1 MRRQFYFVC
10 LVAGLTLAG
19 FSCAPSDDGARSGDS
34 SLTGQDLADDNP
46 FAQVGERPAPVLL
59 PKARKDRIDM
69 VLEHV
74 GKRDL
79 LKDHSFWTIFHGILG
94 MGPEN
99 AMLKDS
105 ATGERIKA
113 IDYIAEGGDIR
124 GLDFIPTSD
133 GLDVRTWE
141 GTGVGQGH
149 QDQFI
154 AEMAQWGLSPDK
166 KFMVKGTAYTFND
179 FIRHAKARARVTDN
193 QELSW
198 AVLIVGQFYG
208 PDYHWTNSAGEK
220 ISVEDMVR
228 YELHQPI
235 ADSPVCGGTHRLFGI
250 TWVYHLHRAKGGQKV
265 GAWKE
270 AADTI
275 ADYIKRAHDFQNPD
289 GSFSTSYLQGKGN
302 VPDSQLRL
310 ATTGHVLEWLALAL
324 TDKELH
330 QEWVERAA
338 DELTL
343 MILRNVNEPLDGGA
357 LYHAAHGL
365 HLYRARLWGA
375 PDSHGPL
382 LQPPPKD

>member
-1 MRRQFYFVC
+1 
-10 LVAGLTLAG
+10 
-19 FSCAPSDDGARSGDS
+19 
-34 SLTGQDLADDNP
+34 
-46 FAQVGERPAPVLL
+46 
-59 PKARKDRIDM
+59 
-69 VLEHV
+69 
-74 GKRDL
+74 
-79 LKDHSFWTIFHGILG
+79 
-94 MGPEN
+94 
-99 AMLKDS
+99 
-105 ATGERIKA
+105 
-113 IDYIAEGGDIR
+113 
-124 GLDFIPTSD
+124 LDFIPTPD

-154 AEMAQWGLSPDK
+154 AEMAQWGLSKDK
-166 KFMVKGTAYTFND
+166 KFIVSGTAYTFND

-235 ADSPVCGGTHRLFGI
+235 ASSPVCGGTHRLFGI

-275 ADYIKRAHDFQNPD
+275 ADYIKRAQKYQNPD

-310 ATTGHVLEWLALAL
+310 ATTGHILEWLALAL

-375 PDSHGPL
+375 DDSHRPL
-382 LQPPPKD
+382 LPPPPQD